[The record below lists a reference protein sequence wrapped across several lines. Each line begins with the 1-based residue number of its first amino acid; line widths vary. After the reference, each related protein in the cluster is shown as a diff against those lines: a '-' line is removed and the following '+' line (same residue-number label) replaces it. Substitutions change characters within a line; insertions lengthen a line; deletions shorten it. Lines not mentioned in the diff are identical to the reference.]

1 MTLTLALAPALV
13 SVSLPISISPQTVAL
28 RVFLLLP
35 LIGGYLLAREGKG
48 NLVLEILAVLL
59 LVLATVVPTT
69 PPPSTFNGSI
79 ILNNFLA
86 RLPAALFLLGL
97 AFVRDGGLKLLIGIA
112 LIVLSLITLPSAL
125 FVASG
130 GS

>member
-13 SVSLPISISPQTVAL
+13 SVSLPISISPQTVGL

-59 LVLATVVPTT
+59 LVLATVVPTA
-69 PPPSTFNGSI
+69 PPPSTFNLGI
-79 ILNNFLA
+79 ILNNFVA

-112 LIVLSLITLPSAL
+112 LIVLALITLPTAI

-130 GS
+130 S